1 MDVSVVVK
9 NTIIYGTATVSV
21 AAIYFFVI
29 YVAGKSISSFF
40 GVENQG
46 IIAGIFFIIFALVFQ
61 STKNKF
67 QDFLTKRFY
76 PEQFAYQR
84 VLVDLSNDLSI
95 VVGLENILKLMKK
108 TFIDALKD

>member
-9 NTIIYGTATVSV
+9 NTIIYGTATATV
-21 AAIYFFVI
+21 AAIYFFII
-29 YVAGKSISSFF
+29 YVAGQSISSFF

-61 STKNKF
+61 STKDRF

-76 PEQFAYQR
+76 PEQFASQK
-84 VLVDLSNDLSI
+84 VLVDLSNELST
-95 VVGLENILKLMKK
+95 VVGLDNI
-108 TFIDALKD
+108 IQ